1 MNHTNIIACIGVA
14 LCLSLSACAGP
25 RTFDD
30 GEKAVLRQA
39 QVIKLEV
46 EETIAGNTYNV
57 DVSERQV
64 ESVIKEK
71 IRAAGLTVAEKG
83 QDYDASLLVSFQF
96 TKLRILGQQLPDGF
110 SEDTIY
116 MSYELDFRHK
126 KIGRIVRTQ
135 MWAIPPPYLAGF
147 QRHHLIRILDDW
159 LLVHLEKK

>member
-1 MNHTNIIACIGVA
+1 MNHTNIIACIGIA

-46 EETIAGNTYNV
+46 DEIVAANTY
-57 DVSERQV
+57 DGGVSKLTV

-71 IRAAGLTVAEKG
+71 IRAAGLTVADEG
-83 QDYDASLLVSFQF
+83 QDYDASLLVSFLFNKMQLF
-96 TKLRILGQQLPDGF
+96 GQQLPDGAT
-110 SEDTIY
+110 EDTIY
-116 MSYELDFRHK
+116 MSFELDFRHK